1 MSVQRARPQPVDEEG
16 DPKKPPAK
24 AVRLSLPLLE
34 RQLESYLLSRR
45 EQEVVHLVLQGL
57 RNREIADRCFIAE
70 QTVKDHLKHVYKKV
84 GVPTRTA
91 LIAQL
96 LGLNRQP

>member
-1 MSVQRARPQPVDEEG
+1 MSIQRARPRSLEEES
-16 DPKKPPAK
+16 DPRKPPAK
-24 AVRLSLPLLE
+24 ALTLSLPMLE
-34 RQLESYLLSRR
+34 QQLQAYLLSRR

-57 RNREIADRCFIAE
+57 PNKQIADRCFITE

-96 LGLNRQP
+96 LGLNRQS

>member
-1 MSVQRARPQPVDEEG
+1 MSVQGARPQPNEEEG
-16 DPKKPPAK
+16 DLKKPPAK
-24 AVRLSLPLLE
+24 SVRLSLPLLE
-34 RQLESYLLSRR
+34 KQLESFLLSRR
-45 EQEVVHLVLQGL
+45 EQEVVHLVLQGF
-57 RNREIADRCFIAE
+57 RNREIADRCFITE

>member
-1 MSVQRARPQPVDEEG
+1 MSIQGAAPQPDKEES

-24 AVRLSLPLLE
+24 ALTLSLPTLE
-34 RQLESYLLSRR
+34 QQLQAYLLSRR
-45 EQEVVHLVLQGL
+45 EREVVRLVLQGL
-57 RNREIADRCFIAE
+57 RNKEIGDRCFITE

-91 LIAQL
+91 LVAQL
-96 LGLNRQP
+96 LGFNRQP